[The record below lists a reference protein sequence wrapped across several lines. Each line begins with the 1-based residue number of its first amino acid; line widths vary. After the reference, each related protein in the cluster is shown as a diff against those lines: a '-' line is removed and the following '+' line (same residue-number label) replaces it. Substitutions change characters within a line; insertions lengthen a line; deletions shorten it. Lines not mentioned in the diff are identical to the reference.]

1 MIEQPLPDRKRD
13 YWGTIFNTVVPDD
26 NAGEVTGCNGNIEN
40 SALCESASR
49 HIQSGEGHS
58 MGLLRDCEIFAFN
71 QEKVLLHDCE
81 NRWIVCRSS
90 I

>member
-58 MGLLRDCEIFAFN
+58 MGLLRDCEIFA
-71 QEKVLLHDCE
+71 
-81 NRWIVCRSS
+81 
-90 I
+90 

>member
-49 HIQSGEGHS
+49 
-58 MGLLRDCEIFAFN
+58 
-71 QEKVLLHDCE
+71 K
-81 NRWIVCRSS
+81 
-90 I
+90 

>member
-26 NAGEVTGCNGNIEN
+26 NAGEVMGCNGNIEN
-40 SALCESASR
+40 SAFYGSASR

-58 MGLLRDCEIFAFN
+58 MGPLRDCEIFA
-71 QEKVLLHDCE
+71 
-81 NRWIVCRSS
+81 
-90 I
+90 